1 MEPRDDP
8 SGPEP
13 CHNRRFVQVAGFFG
27 LVTLVLVVFM
37 AVLAGRH
44 TTYVVDNIAQL
55 AAGAVAT
62 AMCALAARRHGQR
75 WTGWALLAGSL
86 SVAVGGN
93 AIWFYYNV
101 VSRDGVV
108 RSSLMGDICA
118 VIALPL
124 AIGAILTFPDALGTV
139 ASRLRGALDALLVLT
154 GMFFISWTLVLSP
167 VYQHTSPR
175 RRRRDIQPGLPA
187 ERHGRGLTGHH
198 LGHAASGHRRVSLGL
213 VSIGLVWVAGADSS
227 FSYLTAL
234 DRYGIGN
241 TTDLGWVLGY
251 FLVALGPC
259 GPTTTRSAPRPGPCD
274 RPCGPWSADLPLLGV
289 LVVAVWQ
296 ASAHHTVDRVSE
308 ISFMA
313 VVLTMSARQFLV
325 LVDHFN
331 LSHQLEGKVEERT
344 LELVHQ
350 AYHDG
355 LTGLANRSLFN
366 RYLDE
371 AIEERDGSCTGLVVF
386 LIDLHNFKHVND
398 LHGHQVGDELLRLV
412 ARRLESSWGTPTPSP
427 GLGATS
433 SGYSCSARAT
443 RERAGRSPGEHATW
457 PAIHHRFDE
466 PGRRRSHGA
475 VAGAPRRPA
484 ATTCCATPAWP

>member
-1 MEPRDDP
+1 M
-8 SGPEP
+8 
-13 CHNRRFVQVAGFFG
+13 
-27 LVTLVLVVFM
+27 
-37 AVLAGRH
+37 
-44 TTYVVDNIAQL
+44 
-55 AAGAVAT
+55 
-62 AMCALAARRHGQR
+62 
-75 WTGWALLAGSL
+75 
-86 SVAVGGN
+86 
-93 AIWFYYNV
+93 
-101 VSRDGVV
+101 
-108 RSSLMGDICA
+108 
-118 VIALPL
+118 
-124 AIGAILTFPDALGTV
+124 
-139 ASRLRGALDALLVLT
+139 
-154 GMFFISWTLVLSP
+154 
-167 VYQHTSPR
+167 
-175 RRRRDIQPGLPA
+175 
-187 ERHGRGLTGHH
+187 
-198 LGHAASGHRRVSLGL
+198 SLGL

-251 FLVALGPC
+251 FLVALGALWAYDHPISATARAVRPTC
-259 GPTTTRSAPRPGPCD
+259 GPG
-274 RPCGPWSADLPLLGV
+274 ADLPLLGV

-371 AIEERDGSCTGLVVF
+371 AIEERDGSCTGLVVL

-398 LHGHQVGDELLRLV
+398 LHGHQVGDELLRQV
-412 ARRLESSWGTPTPSP
+412 ARRLEGV
-427 GLGATS
+427 LGDGHYVARVGGDEFGVLLLGEATQKKRAMPLAW
-433 SGYSCSARAT
+433 SA
-443 RERAGRSPGEHATW
+443 HALGQPFTIGS
-457 PAIHHRFDE
+457 A
-466 PGRRRSHGA
+466 SLAVAAAMGA
-475 VAGAPRRPA
+475 VAGTSGETSGDQLLRDAGLALSA
-484 ATTCCATPAWP
+484 AKAKGGGHL